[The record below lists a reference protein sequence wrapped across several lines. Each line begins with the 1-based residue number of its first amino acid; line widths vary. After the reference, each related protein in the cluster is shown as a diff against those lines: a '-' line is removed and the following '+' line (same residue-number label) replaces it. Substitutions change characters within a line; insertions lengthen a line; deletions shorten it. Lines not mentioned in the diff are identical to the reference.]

1 MGDKRY
7 LPNGVFFG
15 PNNGTS
21 MEWQDNYGRNIRI
34 LSLRLTPACKLDY
47 LNITIIDELPTSISY
62 PVVNL
67 NLTNNTASPDLPMS
81 PQIQGPGVIISW
93 EISGDLPQGLFFNV
107 NTGDISGIATEL
119 WPTTDYTVWANN
131 SGGSVI
137 IEFNITVVDQLP
149 TDITYNPSDLQLV
162 NNTVSPDLPL
172 IPQLNGPGQIIGWEI
187 NTSLPNGLNFGS
199 DNGTIWGTP
208 TELWPT
214 TAYQV
219 WANNTGGSVVG
230 YLNIT
235 VVDQVPVLS
244 YSPDIIELTNNTA
257 SLDLPLHSQL
267 TGPGE
272 ITSWEISAGLPD
284 GIFFGASNGTIWGN
298 ANRIMASSELHC
310 MGK

>member
-1 MGDKRY
+1 MADHRLY
-7 LPNGVFFG
+7 
-15 PNNGTS
+15 
-21 MEWQDNYGRNIRI
+21 
-34 LSLRLTPACKLDY
+34 SLGQQLRRFINA
-47 LNITIIDELPTSISY
+47 
-62 PVVNL
+62 
-67 NLTNNTASPDLPMS
+67 
-81 PQIQGPGVIISW
+81 
-93 EISGDLPQGLFFNV
+93 
-107 NTGDISGIATEL
+107 
-119 WPTTDYTVWANN
+119 
-131 SGGSVI
+131 
-137 IEFNITVVDQLP
+137 IEFNITVVDQVP
-149 TDITYNPSDLQLV
+149 IDVTYNPSDLQLV

-187 NTSLPNGLNFGS
+187 NNGLPNGLNFGG

-272 ITSWEISAGLPD
+272 ITSWKSAQACQMAYSLVLAMEP
-284 GIFFGASNGTIWGN
+284 FGERQPNLWPTTSYTVW
-298 ANRIMASSELHC
+298 ANNTGGSAVQV
-310 MGK
+310 